1 MQTVADLRVFSLAF
15 FTSSQKHIESN
26 LQLLKESFIK
36 VLINL
41 LKKKWK
47 FKKTYKKSEK
57 LD

>member
-41 LKKKWK
+41 LKKNGNL
-47 FKKTYKKSEK
+47 KKLTKSQK
-57 LD
+57 N